1 MSSPLQQALIP
12 PIQPEPIAFWPL
24 APGWWLLLLAVL
36 TTLLLLSIGIG
47 FIYRRQQR
55 QRQAARWLEDVD
67 PDLPDGPWL
76 TELNLVLKRAC
87 KQQGHHAAMLYHGN
101 DWLDYLCARRPQ
113 AQRDLLQPLADG
125 HYQPGMQLDLLQRQ
139 LLLQELR
146 RWLRHTHG

>member
-12 PIQPEPIAFWPL
+12 PVQPEPIAFWPL
-24 APGWWLLLLAVL
+24 APGWWLLLLLL
-36 TTLLLLSIGIG
+36 TLMLALLVISIG
-47 FIYRRQQR
+47 RLR
-55 QRQAARWLEDVD
+55 QRQKLRRHVARWLDAVD

-76 TELNLVLKRAC
+76 SALNDILKRAC
-87 KQQGHHAAMLYHGN
+87 KQQGQHNAMLYFGQE
-101 DWLDYLCARRPQ
+101 WLDYLCARFPH

-139 LLLQELR
+139 LLLQELH